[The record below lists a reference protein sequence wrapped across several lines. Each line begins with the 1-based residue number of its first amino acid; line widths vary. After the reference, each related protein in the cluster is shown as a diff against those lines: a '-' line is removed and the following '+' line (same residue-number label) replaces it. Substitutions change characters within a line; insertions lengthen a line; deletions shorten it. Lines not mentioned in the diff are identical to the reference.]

1 MGDFGRVGT
10 ASLWKSGPFFSTGTS
25 EAKLMIVELR
35 LNLRLALMLRRVA
48 SRAGEQEK
56 DGMDLAPSCPQH
68 LQSPAGYLPQKWGR
82 LSTALDDRSE
92 RRPVMKRR
100 KEA

>member
-1 MGDFGRVGT
+1 MGDFGRAGT

-35 LNLRLALMLRRVA
+35 LNLRLALMRRPGGVA
-48 SRAGEQEK
+48 GGEQEK

-68 LQSPAGYLPQKWGR
+68 LQSPAVYLPQKWGL
-82 LSTALDDRSE
+82 LSTALDDRNE
-92 RRPVMKRR
+92 RRSVVRRR